1 MQVLWLVS
9 ITIPAAAAACG
20 LPAKEVGGGWLTGQL
35 EALRALPDAPALTV
49 CSVDSR
55 VGALTR
61 GEGGG
66 VRYALLPG
74 GGESD
79 FAALLRGGQF
89 DLVHIWGT
97 EYPAARAMQ
106 AAAGAAGLPV
116 LVGIQG
122 VMRDCAA
129 HLCDGVPE
137 RLRRSGPVQRAIDRV
152 VPGALLDRQQAL
164 YDHLAAGEA
173 ALLAN
178 ARFVTGRTAFDRAL
192 AADCAPKAR
201 YFACNETLRPGFYT
215 GAGWRPPC
223 RPCPACGSAG
233 PG

>member
-66 VRYALLPG
+66 VRYALLPA

-129 HLCDGVPE
+129 HL
-137 RLRRSGPVQRAIDRV
+137 
-152 VPGALLDRQQAL
+152 
-164 YDHLAAGEA
+164 
-173 ALLAN
+173 
-178 ARFVTGRTAFDRAL
+178 
-192 AADCAPKAR
+192 
-201 YFACNETLRPGFYT
+201 
-215 GAGWRPPC
+215 
-223 RPCPACGSAG
+223 
-233 PG
+233 